1 MPLHDPAMKSASR
14 RGLSISLW
22 FSEPISGHIAL
33 KYECESSGGLR
44 LRGEHPLE
52 EIVRPCHPVP
62 CSGNCQPYLPLS
74 LFTDAKWV
82 LFDVRN
88 RAGGARGRPCGAHQS
103 RRRSSEASPCSG
115 AMAAE
120 EEAVGQEWEAFGEN
134 DFPALMETLLLPSK
148 TDGKTPP
155 TPVPCQLTVPEPPF
169 FHAVGFTVF
178 TGVFKPLEEVVG
190 VMDQRVRA
198 ASDEL
203 ERLVSARCARGRG
216 TRTRTTLELELPC
229 GHMSLS
235 VK

>member
-1 MPLHDPAMKSASR
+1 M
-14 RGLSISLW
+14 
-22 FSEPISGHIAL
+22 L

-44 LRGEHPLE
+44 LRREHPLE
-52 EIVRPCHPVP
+52 EIARPCHPAPAVAIVSHISP
-62 CSGNCQPYLPLS
+62 FLCSRVLS
-74 LFTDAKWV
+74 GCCLMCETGRAAREV
-82 LFDVRN
+82 AHAGRIN
-88 RAGGARGRPCGAHQS
+88 PAGGVLKLALVAAPWRRR
-103 RRRSSEASPCSG
+103 RRRSGRNGRLSRR
-115 AMAAE
+115 
-120 EEAVGQEWEAFGEN
+120 
-134 DFPALMETLLLPSK
+134 K
-148 TDGKTPP
+148 TSQRSWRRSCCPRRPTVKTPP